1 MYRRWKTVVGYV
13 RIPKAGNYSESLPNS
28 TTVVMWARTSAPGE
42 GRPERDGLPQ
52 RVRQDGHRAGLEG
65 QRIGDIVVMLRDE
78 LWPDE

>member
-1 MYRRWKTVVGYV
+1 MYGSRRLGIIQSPYQVLRLGLCGHGH
-13 RIPKAGNYSESLPNS
+13 RL
-28 TTVVMWARTSAPGE
+28 RGE

-52 RVRQDGHRAGLEG
+52 RVGRTAIELVWKG